1 MEKEYAWRAVEPG
14 AAAAAARKKMRGR
27 DQILLKEEQMSTSV
41 MERAAEALAV
51 IQQIVT
57 SADDPMDGLPPR
69 QAKEN
74 VAFED
79 DTMERGATNNVGAAA
94 TDACPAPNT
103 TPSPLAVLALH
114 EHLHACLADCRCC
127 CGSFQR
133 GAFLRSSMPRLAA
146 ARAPLAAEAARLKA
160 LDDADAKA
168 ERAFARLEKE
178 RVKHDAED
186 AVRVSRG
193 GTLGGE
199 ASEDECPGLGES
211 EDESEDDSGGVG
223 SEDDDADPL
232 VAGSGKKRVR
242 GVNSSGKKNT
252 KKTGKTAA
260 EMANE
265 SKGGGGVP
273 TLGDGFVH
281 YASHVYCQSNQRPES
296 KHFDLTFQL
305 FDLTGTYYQFK
316 NWYVLH
322 FPNPGRL
329 FDHTRLTLFWQ
340 NSSDQTGK
348 YAPGKD
354 VSLLRSKVAV
364 ARYLE
369 RDGLSTE
376 DIEQQEA
383 ALKQAKNKAEEK
395 LVLRKAA
402 ELAAEELV
410 ADEIENVPVVL
421 GDSPVA
427 ETATA
432 AVSRVV
438 QTRRQAVDGILTR
451 FDKALSQCM
460 YCLYGVE
467 LVDPPRRC
475 RSEGGARSAS
485 NLQTLEA
492 CAELWRHVQPW
503 AATLKSTHT
512 ISTSFLRVLEK
523 IREQFPPES
532 AAPLDGDPVKRYL
545 ATTPSAAADD
555 NEGDSFE
562 IAVVCLDGA
571 VNETP
576 RVDTP
581 DHARRVRDGDDPEAG
596 HFGTGSSSRDESPL
610 RRPRGHRR
618 VPGTATRRTK
628 TTTTWTTTTRR
639 TATLEAEVVTLW

>member
-1 MEKEYAWRAVEPG
+1 M
-14 AAAAAARKKMRGR
+14 
-27 DQILLKEEQMSTSV
+27 
-41 MERAAEALAV
+41 
-51 IQQIVT
+51 
-57 SADDPMDGLPPR
+57 
-69 QAKEN
+69 
-74 VAFED
+74 
-79 DTMERGATNNVGAAA
+79 
-94 TDACPAPNT
+94 
-103 TPSPLAVLALH
+103 
-114 EHLHACLADCRCC
+114 
-127 CGSFQR
+127 
-133 GAFLRSSMPRLAA
+133 
-146 ARAPLAAEAARLKA
+146 
-160 LDDADAKA
+160 
-168 ERAFARLEKE
+168 
-178 RVKHDAED
+178 
-186 AVRVSRG
+186 RVSRG
-193 GTLGGE
+193 ETLGGE

-242 GVNSSGKKNT
+242 GVNSSGKKITN
-252 KKTGKTAA
+252 KTGKTAA

-383 ALKQAKNKAEEK
+383 ALKQAKDKAEEK

-438 QTRRQAVDGILTR
+438 APLPAG
-451 FDKALSQCM
+451 
-460 YCLYGVE
+460 
-467 LVDPPRRC
+467 PPP
-475 RSEGGARSAS
+475 G
-485 NLQTLEA
+485 
-492 CAELWRHVQPW
+492 
-503 AATLKSTHT
+503 
-512 ISTSFLRVLEK
+512 
-523 IREQFPPES
+523 
-532 AAPLDGDPVKRYL
+532 AAPPPASVIRFAQLIGGP
-545 ATTPSAAADD
+545 AAAVPLRLSSAPTASL
-555 NEGDSFE
+555 EHGQS
-562 IAVVCLDGA
+562 AVGA
-571 VNETP
+571 
-576 RVDTP
+576 
-581 DHARRVRDGDDPEAG
+581 EAG
-596 HFGTGSSSRDESPL
+596 DVEEHAHYFHFFLAS
-610 RRPRGHRR
+610 
-618 VPGTATRRTK
+618 A
-628 TTTTWTTTTRR
+628 
-639 TATLEAEVVTLW
+639 